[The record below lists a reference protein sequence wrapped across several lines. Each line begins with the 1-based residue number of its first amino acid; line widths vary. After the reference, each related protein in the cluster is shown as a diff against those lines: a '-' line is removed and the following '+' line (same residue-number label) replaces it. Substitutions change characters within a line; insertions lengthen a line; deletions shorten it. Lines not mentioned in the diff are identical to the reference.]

1 MAFVTER
8 ISKEDIEKYDLLKP
22 CNEICEKYHQSK
34 LSCAS
39 LNSRDWCIDGDRGI
53 WLFPVRSITIGDPR
67 DMEFSG
73 EYIWLLHYRGK
84 DIEIDLRKIRNEN
97 TGKKVTDNPF
107 RIIYE
112 LESIRSDIGDIPK
125 QEIVDILKEILNEFK
140 GGVSVTASVPKE
152 NIQVTFISKI

>member
-8 ISKEDIEKYDLLKP
+8 ISEEDIKKYDLLKP
-22 CNEICEKYHQSK
+22 SNEICEKYHQGE

-39 LNSRDWCIDGDRGI
+39 LNSRSWCIDRERGI
-53 WLFPVRSITIGDPR
+53 WLFSVRSITIGDPR
-67 DMEFSG
+67 DMNYSG
-73 EYIWLLHYRGK
+73 EDIWLLHYKGK
-84 DIEIDLRKIRNEN
+84 DIEIDLRDINNEN

-125 QEIVDILKEILNEFK
+125 HEIVDILKEILNEFK
-140 GGVSVTASVPKE
+140 RGAIIDSIPRE

>member
-1 MAFVTER
+1 MAFITEY

-22 CNEICEKYHQSK
+22 CNEICEKYHQGE
-34 LSCAS
+34 LEWAI
-39 LNSRDWCIDGDRGI
+39 LNSRDWCIDRERGI

-73 EYIWLLHYRGK
+73 EVIWLLHYRGK
-84 DIEIDLRKIRNEN
+84 DIEIDLRNIHNEY
-97 TGKKVTDNPF
+97 TSKKDTDNPF
-107 RIIYE
+107 ILIYE

-140 GGVSVTASVPKE
+140 GGDVITYFIPKE
-152 NIQVTFISKI
+152 NIQVIFRSKI

>member
-8 ISKEDIEKYDLLKP
+8 ISEEDIEKYDLLKP

-84 DIEIDLRKIRNEN
+84 DIEIDLRDIYNEN

-140 GGVSVTASVPKE
+140 RGAIIDSIPRE

>member
-1 MAFVTER
+1 MAFITER
-8 ISKEDIEKYDLLKP
+8 ISEEDIEKYDLLKP

-84 DIEIDLRKIRNEN
+84 DIEIDLRDIYNEN

-112 LESIRSDIGDIPK
+112 LESIRSDLGDIPK

-140 GGVSVTASVPKE
+140 GGDVITYFIPKE
-152 NIQVTFISKI
+152 NIQVIFRSKI

>member
-1 MAFVTER
+1 MAFVTEE
-8 ISKEDIEKYDLLKP
+8 ISKEDVEKYDLLKP
-22 CNEICEKYHQSK
+22 CNEICNKYYQGE
-34 LSCAS
+34 LDWVD
-39 LNSRDWCIDGDRGI
+39 LNSRDWCIDRERGI

-73 EYIWLLHYRGK
+73 EYIWLLHYKGK
-84 DIEIDLRKIRNEN
+84 DIEIDLRDINNEN

-107 RIIYE
+107 ILIYE

-125 QEIVDILKEILNEFK
+125 QEIVDILKGILNEFK
-140 GGVSVTASVPKE
+140 RGAIIDSIPRE

>member
-8 ISKEDIEKYDLLKP
+8 ISEEDIKKYDLLKP
-22 CNEICEKYHQSK
+22 SNEICEKYHQGE

-39 LNSRDWCIDGDRGI
+39 LNSRDWCIDRERGI
-53 WLFPVRSITIGDPR
+53 WLFPVRVITIGDPR

-73 EYIWLLHYRGK
+73 EDIWLLHYRGK

-112 LESIRSDIGDIPK
+112 LESIRSDIGNIPK

-140 GGVSVTASVPKE
+140 GGVSVTTSVPKE

>member
-8 ISKEDIEKYDLLKP
+8 ISEEDIKKYDLLKP
-22 CNEICEKYHQSK
+22 SNEICEKYHQGE

-39 LNSRDWCIDGDRGI
+39 LNSRSWCIDRERGI
-53 WLFPVRSITIGDPR
+53 WLFSVRSITIGDPR

-73 EYIWLLHYRGK
+73 EDIWLLHYKGK
-84 DIEIDLRKIRNEN
+84 DIEIDLRDINNEN

-112 LESIRSDIGDIPK
+112 LESIRSDIGNIPK
-125 QEIVDILKEILNEFK
+125 HEIVDILKEILNEFK
-140 GGVSVTASVPKE
+140 IGAIISIPRE